1 MRLLLL
7 LALAARAAAPSTS
20 AAVAPAAAPASYG
33 ILLLAHGGD
42 RSWNAEVERLRLS
55 VDKDVPVETALGM
68 ADAKA
73 IAAAQERL
81 VRRGAEKLVVVPL
94 FVHSKSEVMD
104 QTRYVLG
111 MAREHSE
118 VLRRA
123 LEGMAKAHAG
133 HKMPAGHGHH
143 AHSFSME
150 RAVPKVPAVMA
161 DALDGDPLVSAV
173 LLSRARNLS
182 RDRQSETVVL
192 VAHGPNDAKA
202 LPAWEKDLAA
212 HADYI
217 VKNGGF
223 REARGF
229 MLRDD
234 AGPKIRGAAVRALR
248 DYIEAKSADGRVLVV
263 PALLARGGI
272 EHKIPKDLAGLRYA
286 WDGKTMLPHPGFE
299 KWLRARGEEGA
310 ARPDMRLPILNKS
323 H

>member
-1 MRLLLL
+1 MKLLLL
-7 LALAARAAAPSTS
+7 LALAARAAEPST
-20 AAVAPAAAPASYG
+20 APVPAPAAPSGDYG

-42 RSWNAEVERLRLS
+42 RRWNAEVERLRLS
-55 VDKDVPVETALGM
+55 VDRDVPVETALGM

-81 VRRGAEKLVVVPL
+81 TQRGARKLVVVPL
-94 FVHSKSEVMD
+94 FVHSRSEVMD

-111 MAREHSE
+111 MAKEHSE

-123 LEGMAKAHAG
+123 LEGMARAHAG
-133 HKMPAGHGHH
+133 HKMPAGAGHH
-143 AHSFSME
+143 AHSFSLE
-150 RAVPKVPAVMA
+150 RAVPKVPAVLT
-161 DALDGDPLVSAV
+161 DALDGHPLVSAV
-173 LLSRARNLS
+173 LLSRARALS
-182 RDRQSETVVL
+182 RDRQNDAVVL
-192 VAHGPNDAKA
+192 VAHGPNDAAA

-223 REARGF
+223 REARAF

-234 AGPKIRGAAVRALR
+234 AGPKVRGAAVKALR
-248 DYIEAKSADGRVLVV
+248 DHIEAKSAAGRVLVV

-286 WDGKTMLPHPGFE
+286 WDGRTLLPDPGFE
-299 KWLRARGEEGA
+299 KWVRARGEEGA
-310 ARPDMRLPILNKS
+310 ALADMRLPSLVP
-323 H
+323 

>member
-1 MRLLLL
+1 MKLLLL
-7 LALAARAAAPSTS
+7 LALAARAAAPST
-20 AAVAPAAAPASYG
+20 ATANYG

-42 RSWNAEVERLRLS
+42 AGWNAEVERLRLS
-55 VDKDVPVETALGM
+55 VDRDVPVETALGM

-81 VRRGAEKLVVVPL
+81 AKRGAQKIVAVPL
-94 FVHSKSEVMD
+94 FVHSRSEVMD

-111 MAREHSE
+111 MAKEHSE

-133 HKMPAGHGHH
+133 HKMPAGHH
-143 AHSFSME
+143 AHSFSLE
-150 RAVPKVPAVMA
+150 RAVPKVPAVLT

-173 LLSRARNLS
+173 LLSRARALS
-182 RDRQSETVVL
+182 RDRQNETVVL
-192 VAHGPNDAKA
+192 VAHGPNDEKA

-212 HADYI
+212 HAGYI
-217 VKNGGF
+217 LKNGGF
-223 REARGF
+223 REARAF

-234 AGPKIRGAAVRALR
+234 AGPKVRGAAVKALR
-248 DYIEAKSADGRVLVV
+248 DYIEAQSAGGRVLVI

-272 EHKIPKDLAGLRYA
+272 EHKIPKDLAGLRYG
-286 WDGKTMLPHPGFE
+286 WDGRTMLPDPGFG

-310 ARPDMRLPILNKS
+310 ALADMRLPAFVRPRVS
-323 H
+323 GSGAD